1 MTMANFLV
9 KPAVVGGIVVS
20 TGGKLGFA
28 GDRRCRGGGS
38 RRRQ

>member
-20 TGGKLGFA
+20 IDENPGSSERSA
-28 GDRRCRGGGS
+28 AAGS
-38 RRRQ
+38 RRRE